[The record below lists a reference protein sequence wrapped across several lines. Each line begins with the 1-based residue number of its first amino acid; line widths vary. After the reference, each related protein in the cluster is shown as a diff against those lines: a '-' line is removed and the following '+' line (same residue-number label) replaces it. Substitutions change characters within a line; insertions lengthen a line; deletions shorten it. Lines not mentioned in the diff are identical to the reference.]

1 MGAAEEVGQRE
12 DFWGDEGELVRGV
25 EGVGLRVGEVVDGV
39 EAEEDVA

>member
-1 MGAAEEVGQRE
+1 MGAAEEVGEGE
-12 DFWGDEGELVRGV
+12 DFWGDEGKLIGGI